1 MGVGRVGTTRSCGPI
16 RKTCFRIAAAGER
29 RNARLEQASTPG
41 RFVRPLK
48 VSGQKCDMRIED
60 VFGAFRLNE
69 FIEAHLHRLPLALAG
84 SAGTLC
90 SVGSWDVLERIV
102 VQPQCDLLIIRRGE
116 QLQNHQLADATRLCD
131 VVSRGY
137 TVRVRHAERHDADIK
152 SLAMLF
158 EATFEAP
165 VDVHLYAT
173 PADSFGFSWH
183 YDAEDVFILQTAGE
197 KEYFLRKNTVN
208 PWPLEETIP
217 ADLRYE
223 RELMP
228 LMRAT
233 LMAGDLLYIPCGY
246 WHRAQANPGSDV
258 AISLAVGVMSRSAM
272 DIFQLL
278 RSRLLESLIWRQRLP
293 VTRHLQKEEASIAYT
308 RLLHELASDI
318 SKELT
323 SSAFVGQI
331 VEGGRTDLGN

>member
-1 MGVGRVGTTRSCGPI
+1 M
-16 RKTCFRIAAAGER
+16 E
-29 RNARLEQASTPG
+29 N
-41 RFVRPLK
+41 
-48 VSGQKCDMRIED
+48 
-60 VFGAFRLNE
+60 VFGAFGVSE
-69 FIEAHLHRLPLALAG
+69 FIETHLHRLPLALAG

-90 SVGSWDVLERIV
+90 TVASWDVFERIG

-116 QLQNHQLADATRLCD
+116 QLQNHQLVDATRLRD
-131 VVSRGY
+131 VVSHGY
-137 TVRVRHAERHDADIK
+137 TVRVRHAERHDADIE
-152 SLAMLF
+152 SLAKLF

-183 YDAEDVFILQTAGE
+183 YDAEDVFIVQTAGE

-217 ADLRYE
+217 ADMRYE

-233 LMAGDLLYIPCGY
+233 LKAGDLLYIPCGY
-246 WHRAQANPGSDV
+246 WHRAQASPGSEV

-272 DIFQLL
+272 DIFALL
-278 RSRLLESLIWRQRLP
+278 RNRLLESLVWRQRLP
-293 VTRHLQKEEASIAYT
+293 VTRHLRKEDAIIAYT
-308 RLLHELASDI
+308 RLIHELASDI

-323 SSAFVGQI
+323 SSEFVRQL
-331 VEGGRTDLGN
+331 VEGDRKDPGNNDEGSTQGQRRAGTGDD